1 MEESKNKRLK
11 LKNNLPKERMEI
23 PARILADIETM
34 FEDPTASN
42 LRAFVEFKNT
52 LLEEEMYTMLKQ
64 LHELEQIYEVDIPFE
79 A

>member
-11 LKNNLPKERMEI
+11 LKKNLPKERMEI

-64 LHELEQIYEVDIPFE
+64 LHDLEQMYDIQIPFE
-79 A
+79 V